1 MGFAVPVLHVS
12 CKVRDGGNPYE
23 FGICASIRGQ
33 SMRVTGLSMGELVTI
48 NREIAGRLGRRSM
61 RVLCRT
67 VLRGLCVLA
76 VLPVVLLTVGWCA
89 FWDWLWRDD
98 DERSRY
104 GYGY

>member
-1 MGFAVPVLHVS
+1 M
-12 CKVRDGGNPYE
+12 
-23 FGICASIRGQ
+23 RG
-33 SMRVTGLSMGELVTI
+33 
-48 NREIAGRLGRRSM
+48 
-61 RVLCRT
+61 LCRT